1 MPADETRPI
10 TFDAHA
16 PAHQPTS
23 PPSHPPL
30 RLVVNGDDFGYS
42 EAINAAIVR
51 CHVEGI
57 LTSATLLVNQP
68 ATRAAIR
75 SARDHPTLGV
85 GWHVNLT
92 EGGPILPPREVPTL
106 TDRHGHF
113 RPIGA
118 QIGGLLR
125 GTTRADEVE
134 RELRAQLAI
143 QLDAGLQPT
152 HVDGHL
158 HAHAFPRVLPI
169 VLRLMAQHGIL
180 ALRSPALG
188 AWLPPRSSGAAI
200 ENPWG
205 ALRPGSPLAPLLGS
219 RGLLSAAGW
228 FAPHLER
235 ARLRQLR
242 LAGFVC
248 ADRLFDAARF
258 LAAPDPPAALVA
270 ALTAGDGLAEI
281 MAHPAWNRDAARGAA
296 EVALLTDPRLRT
308 ALDERGVRRV
318 YYGQPTAER

>member
-1 MPADETRPI
+1 VPADETRPI

-23 PPSHPPL
+23 PPAHPPL

-75 SARDHPTLGV
+75 SVRDHPTLGV

-92 EGGPILPPREVPTL
+92 EGGPVLPPREVPTL

-113 RPIGA
+113 RPTGA

-125 GTTRADEVE
+125 GTIRADEVE

-143 QLDAGLQPT
+143 LLDAGLQPT

-169 VLRLMAQHGIL
+169 VLRLMAQHGIP

-188 AWLPPRSSGAAI
+188 AWLPPRTSGAAI

-219 RGLLSAAGW
+219 RGLLGAARW

-235 ARLRQLR
+235 ARLRTTSAGGLR
-242 LAGFVC
+242 LCRSPLRRRALPRRARPARRARRGADCGRRAGG
-248 ADRLFDAARF
+248 DHG
-258 LAAPDPPAALVA
+258 PP
-270 ALTAGDGLAEI
+270 G
-281 MAHPAWNRDAARGAA
+281 WNRDAARGAA